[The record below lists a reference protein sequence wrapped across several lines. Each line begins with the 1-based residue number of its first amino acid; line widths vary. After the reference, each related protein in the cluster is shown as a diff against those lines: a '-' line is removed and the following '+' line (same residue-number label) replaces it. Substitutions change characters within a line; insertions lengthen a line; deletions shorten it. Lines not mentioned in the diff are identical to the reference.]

1 MNKNNERG
9 QSTNHNATSFTQ
21 GNDRDS
27 GRFLNL
33 IPDEVGATDIEA
45 NPTHTIDNTTSRPL
59 NHNMT
64 NSISS
69 NTLLS
74 RADNRV
80 ISWEK
85 YIQEENQLEVAP
97 QQTQD
102 SSQRSNQQIQLTS
115 LAHLVASSDPE
126 FWKAMSQNFT
136 RVSTNNKYAR
146 AYDLIME
153 HHVLLRTKVVEI
165 ICESKKKYHDIY
177 KSLEMDRA
185 ALMQLQRSI
194 DNQIILSNDSNV
206 ANSDAG
212 LNYQKLTDLLKS
224 QTLKT
229 RNLEVELEKMKAVK
243 FQYDTMFQEFH
254 QAFLKHFPDSSFF
267 TETDILTLQ
276 TLVIE
281 ATNTALSTL
290 NFIESLDSQKTEQP
304 ENCRQL
310 LERAQHLSLS
320 NYSKTTDL
328 SDANTSKITTH
339 ALTNDSDNQISF
351 ADFPEECLSQQ
362 KNKAGFTKSVFKKM
376 HFNKFVPNWN
386 PHDHGIKIP
395 PLHIKNTVFPLNR
408 LPNEILTIVLQKI
421 DSKSKQ
427 LLLMQV
433 CKSWALI
440 ICSILYY
447 RPPMTNAS
455 ALEKLTQVMHSSN
468 NGQTVF
474 NYNLF
479 IKRLNF
485 SFVTPYLKNG
495 DLLKF
500 VNCPN
505 LERLTLVFCKNIDSN
520 VVAQV
525 LKGCKILQSV
535 DLTGARTIEDSVFT
549 TLAEECPRLQGF
561 YAPNSKNVSFN
572 SLSTFI
578 SSSPHLKRLKITGN
592 SLLNDE
598 LLKLLAK
605 TCPLLVEVD
614 ITESENVT
622 DAGLIE
628 LFARLNLLREF
639 RITHNKNVTDNFS
652 ATILAKTDKLHNLRL
667 LEISSCENISDKT
680 VENFVYLAP
689 KLRQALFG
697 KCGRLTDAALLQ
709 FSKLG
714 KNLQTL
720 HMGHCIHITDKGVTN
735 LIKHCP
741 RLQYLDFACC
751 VELTNKSLVA
761 FGTLTKLKRIGLVK
775 CSLIND
781 DGMLKMIEQRGKQDS
796 LERVHLSYCTNLTI
810 YPIYRLLDACP
821 KLSHLSLTA
830 IPSFLRS
837 DITTFCRLPP
847 NDFTDAQRQIFC
859 VFSGGNVKKLREHL
873 TKLINTNTFLTSNL
887 ESIIT
892 SFIESRNLRRA
903 EESPAQAEARV
914 IAYIDRLTPALL
926 SATQSSPFANL
937 SFPIDLDIRGF
948 RFDQTLHLL
957 SSLEGTVADSSTPL
971 SSYPNFSIIVNQI
984 EEHPEADVTV
994 APGGSFQL
1002 NRQLRD
1008 IVEVFAKLRRTVLE
1022 FKVNV
1027 ISFSRVK
1034 YQFAG
1039 CLIALMC
1046 HLYIMIT
1053 NVNTQIEVLHQSISN
1068 HSTSMSNDLRV
1079 LSSWKASWKIPFQS
1093 LLHEFY
1099 KVSLVLR
1106 LVVNENLAE
1115 LTRSRE
1121 KTLRTYHLTSLNRQI
1136 QERLREYTEQQK
1148 VFSRYIAQYGFNGDD
1163 LQEEI
1168 RNLRALEVTISQL
1181 LDQQAE
1187 VAGSF
1192 RLAETGIGLD
1202 DRISRTSVPST
1213 LTETGRDA
1221 SAPRTV
1227 RFTQMESLGDASD
1240 QPSNGDPILAQRER
1254 NIAAFERLV
1263 QNRRMTLGIMDEGPD
1278 FEHMGHIPPLNSP
1291 FASDIQP
1298 TPPIL
1303 NLNGIAANAFQGGF
1317 GNSDE
1322 DEDDEDV
1329 NMED

>member
-1 MNKNNERG
+1 MNRNNERS
-9 QSTNHNATSFTQ
+9 QSTNYNTENFIEGGNGSFGSLLNQTPDETEAMNAEGNLAHTSNNTSSHPTDHPTTRPFS
-21 GNDRDS
+21 NSAFLSRDS
-27 GRFLNL
+27 
-33 IPDEVGATDIEA
+33 
-45 NPTHTIDNTTSRPL
+45 
-59 NHNMT
+59 
-64 NSISS
+64 
-69 NTLLS
+69 
-74 RADNRV
+74 NRV
-80 ISWEK
+80 ISWGE
-85 YIQEENQLEVAP
+85 YFQQETQFESAP
-97 QQTQD
+97 QDIQD
-102 SSQRSNQQIQLTS
+102 PSQQHNQHPQIRP
-115 LAHLVASSDPE
+115 LAHLVASSDPA
-126 FWKAMSQNFT
+126 FWKSMSENLK
-136 RVSTNNKYAR
+136 RVGTNNNYAK
-146 AYDLIME
+146 AYDLVIE
-153 HHVLLRTKVVEI
+153 HHVFLRTKVLEI
-165 ICESKKKYHDIY
+165 ICESKKRYHDIY

-185 ALMQLQRSI
+185 ALMQLQQSI
-194 DNQIILSNDSNV
+194 DDQTAVSNGATPNNENTGV
-206 ANSDAG
+206 
-212 LNYQKLTDLLKS
+212 NYKKLTNLLKS
-224 QTLKT
+224 QKLKT

-243 FQYDTMFQEFH
+243 FQYDLMFHELH
-254 QAFLKHFPDSSFF
+254 QQFLRYFPNSCFF
-267 TETDILTLQ
+267 NDIDIQTLQ
-276 TLVIE
+276 TIVIE

-290 NFIESLDSQKTEQP
+290 NFIDSLDSQEVEQQ
-304 ENCRQL
+304 EYCRQIL
-310 LERAQHLSLS
+310 KQAQTLSLS
-320 NYSKTTDL
+320 NYSKTTAFSGLDP
-328 SDANTSKITTH
+328 SKNAANSF
-339 ALTNDSDNQISF
+339 LNDSNFQSAF
-351 ADFPEECLSQQ
+351 SSFPEESLSRQ
-362 KNKAGFTKSVFKKM
+362 KNTGGFSKSVFKKI
-376 HFNKFVPNWN
+376 HFGKIAPSWI
-386 PHDHGIKIP
+386 PQDHGIRIP
-395 PLHIKNTVFPLNR
+395 PLHIKNSIFPLNR
-408 LPNEILTIVLQKI
+408 LPNEILANVLQKI
-421 DSKSKQ
+421 ESKSKQ

-433 CKSWALI
+433 CKTWAFI
-440 ICSILYY
+440 ICSTLYY

-455 ALEKLTQVMHSSN
+455 ALEKLTQVMNSSN

-485 SFVTPYLKNG
+485 SFVTPYLKNA

-505 LERLTLVFCKNIDSN
+505 LERLTLVFCKNIDSD

-535 DLTGARTIEDSVFT
+535 DLTGARTIDDSVFT
-549 TLAEECPRLQGF
+549 TLAQECPRLQGF
-561 YAPNSKNVSFN
+561 YAPNSKNVSFH

-578 SSSPHLKRLKITGN
+578 SNSPHLKRLKITGN
-592 SLLNDE
+592 SLLNDG

-622 DAGLIE
+622 DAGLME
-628 LFARLNLLREF
+628 LFARLTLLREF
-639 RITHNKNVTDNFS
+639 RITHNKFITDNFS
-652 ATILAKTDKLHNLRL
+652 ATILAESDKLPNLRL

-697 KCGRLTDAALLQ
+697 KCGRLTDAALFQ

-837 DITTFCRLPP
+837 DITTFCRQPP
-847 NDFTDAQRQIFC
+847 SDFTDAQRQIFC
-859 VFSGGNVKKLREHL
+859 VFSGGNVKKLKEHL

-892 SFIESRNLRRA
+892 NFIESRNLRRP

-957 SSLEGTVADSSTPL
+957 NSLEESATETSAPL
-971 SSYPNFSIIVNQI
+971 SSYPNFSSIVNQL
-984 EEHPEADVTV
+984 EEHPDTDVIV

-1008 IVEVFAKLRRTVLE
+1008 IVEVFAKMRRTVLE

-1053 NVNTQIEVLHQSISN
+1053 NVNTQIEALHQSISN
-1068 HSTSMSNDLRV
+1068 HSASMSDDLQV
-1079 LSSWKASWKIPFQS
+1079 LSLWKAAWKIPFQS

-1148 VFSRYIAQYGFNGDD
+1148 AFSRYIAQYGFDGDNV
-1163 LQEEI
+1163 QEEI
-1168 RNLRALEVTISQL
+1168 RHIRALEITISQL
-1181 LDQQAE
+1181 IDQQAE

-1202 DRISRTSVPST
+1202 DRIDTNTVPST
-1213 LTETGRDA
+1213 LTETGREA
-1221 SAPRTV
+1221 SAPTAV
-1227 RFTQMESLGDASD
+1227 RFSQMENLGDAADLS
-1240 QPSNGDPILAQRER
+1240 SNGDPILAQRER

-1263 QNRRMTLGIMDEGPD
+1263 QNRRMTLGIIDEGPD
-1278 FEHMGHIPPLNSP
+1278 FEHMGRIPQLASV
-1291 FASDIQP
+1291 FAADNQP
-1298 TPPIL
+1298 TPPTL
-1303 NLNGIAANAFQGGF
+1303 NLNGIVANALQGGF

-1322 DEDDEDV
+1322 DEDDADV
-1329 NMED
+1329 NMEE